1 VGNNYDEKLIG
12 KGSSYKE
19 RNEITRLENEIIIT
33 EIVFQIVHGRP

>member
-19 RNEITRLENEIIIT
+19 RNEIIRLENEIVII
-33 EIVFQIVHGRP
+33 EIVFEIVRGRP